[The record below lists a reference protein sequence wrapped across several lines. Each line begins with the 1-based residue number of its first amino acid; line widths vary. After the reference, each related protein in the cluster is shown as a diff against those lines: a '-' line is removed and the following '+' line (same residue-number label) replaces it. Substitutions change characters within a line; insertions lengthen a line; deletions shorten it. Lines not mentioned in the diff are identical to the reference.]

1 MEQLVRALLKPP
13 AQILAELSPAK
24 CNLIHLALGIS
35 GEAGEILDTIKKH
48 TIYNKPL
55 DVENLI
61 EELGDME
68 FFLEALRQE
77 LNVSRDTIIAA
88 NKAKLSKRYNKGSYS
103 NEQAIARADKVED

>member
-55 DVENLI
+55 AVENLI
-61 EELGDME
+61 EELGDIE

-77 LNVSRDTIIAA
+77 LNVSHNTIIAA
-88 NKAKLSKRYNKGSYS
+88 NKAKLSRRYNKGSFS
-103 NEQAIARADKVED
+103 NEQAIARADKVEG